1 MAGSP
6 SGTTR
11 SLSPLPSEA
20 DAAFVEREVFD
31 AEVGEFGDA
40 ESSGVEEF
48 EDSAVA
54 EIGCVGLRMIGRD
67 GRALHHGVDFG
78 FGERFGQDLPHGER
92 LEVHGGVVADAFVEQ
107 QPAIES
113 AQAGEL
119 AGGGAGFDAVFAK
132 MLEKAGDVDLS
143 GGCESGVFRFEIL
156 GELGQISFVG
166 LASERPQPFFDAKIE
181 EIFAEERG
189 VAEHGL
195 IIGHGIG
202 AGTDGSAGESSW
214 SWLGPGTRD

>member
-20 DAAFVEREVFD
+20 DAAFVEREIFD
-31 AEVGEFGDA
+31 AEIGEFGDA
-40 ESSGVEEF
+40 EASGVEQLENR
-48 EDSAVA
+48 AVA

-67 GRALHHGVDFG
+67 GGALHHGVDFG
-78 FGERFGQDLPHGER
+78 FGEGLGQDLPHGER
-92 LEVHGGVVADAFVEQ
+92 LEVHGRVVANALVEQ
-107 QPAIES
+107 EPAIES

-132 MLEKAGDVDLS
+132 MLEKAGDVMLRGS
-143 GGCESGVFRFEIL
+143 CESGVFRFEIF
-156 GELGQISFVG
+156 GELGEVAFVG
-166 LASERPQPFFDAKIE
+166 LAGERPQALLDAKIE

-189 VAEHGL
+189 VAR
-195 IIGHGIG
+195 
-202 AGTDGSAGESSW
+202 AW
-214 SWLGPGTRD
+214 SDYRTLNRAAIRRTR